1 MAYFC
6 RLMQYIQFSI
16 SVSDAQLRELLIAQ
30 LAEQNF
36 EAFEETDTDLLAYV
50 QEKHLDRAAFE
61 QLLANTNQPAFTETV
76 MKQQNW
82 NAQWEES
89 FQPVIVPGVCTV
101 RATFH
106 DIQVDTPHEII
117 ITPKMSFGTGHH
129 ATTQLM
135 MQQMAGIDFNGKTVF
150 DFGSGTGILAILAAQ
165 MGASEVVGIDNDE
178 WSYENAIE
186 NATQNNCPN
195 VKIMLGTIDLVGGT
209 QFDVILANINR
220 HILLQYMSDMFSGLV
235 NEGKILMSG
244 LLTDDFDII
253 NESATKVG
261 FKLLDKQ
268 ELNNWIV
275 LLYQR

>member
-1 MAYFC
+1 MYFC

-16 SVSDAQLRELLIAQ
+16 SVSNTQLRELLIAQ
-30 LAEQNF
+30 LAELNF
-36 EAFEETDTDLLAYV
+36 EAFEETDTELLAYV
-50 QEKHLDRAAFE
+50 QAEQLDRSAFE
-61 QLLANTNQPAFTETV
+61 LLLAANDQPAFTETV

-89 FQPVIVPGVCTV
+89 FQPVIVPGICTV

-106 DIQVDTPHEII
+106 DLQVNTPHEIV

-135 MQQMAGIDFNGKTVF
+135 MQQMAEIDFKAKTVF
-150 DFGSGTGILAILAAQ
+150 DFGSGTGILAILAEQ
-165 MGASEVVGIDNDE
+165 MGASEVTGIDNDE

-186 NATQNNCPN
+186 NAEQNKCRS
-195 VKIMLGTIDLVGGT
+195 VKILLGTIDLVGGKD
-209 QFDVILANINR
+209 FDIILANINR
-220 HILLQYMSDMFSGLV
+220 HILLQYMGQMFENLV
-235 NEGKILMSG
+235 DNGKILMSG

-253 NESATKVG
+253 NDSATEVG
-261 FKLLDKQ
+261 FKLLNKH

-275 LLYQR
+275 LLYQK

>member
-1 MAYFC
+1 
-6 RLMQYIQFSI
+6 MQYIQFSI

-36 EAFEETDTDLLAYV
+36 EAFEETDNELLAYI
-50 QEKHLDRAAFE
+50 QEEQLDRAAFE
-61 QLLANTNQPAFTETV
+61 QLLADSNQPAFTETV
-76 MKQQNW
+76 IKQQNW

-89 FQPVIVPGVCTV
+89 FQPVIVPGICTV

-106 DIQVDTPHEII
+106 DIKVDTPHEIV

-129 ATTQLM
+129 STTQLM
-135 MQQMAGIDFNGKTVF
+135 MQEMAEIDFKGKSVF
-150 DFGSGTGILAILAAQ
+150 DFGSGTGILAILAEQ
-165 MGASEVVGIDNDE
+165 MGASEVIGIDNDE

-186 NATQNNCPN
+186 NAEQNKCKN

-220 HILLQYMSDMFSGLV
+220 HILLQYMSDMFAGLV
-235 NEGKILMSG
+235 ENGKILMSG

-253 NESATKVG
+253 NESAIQVG
-261 FKLLDKQ
+261 FKLLGKH

-275 LLYQR
+275 LLYQK